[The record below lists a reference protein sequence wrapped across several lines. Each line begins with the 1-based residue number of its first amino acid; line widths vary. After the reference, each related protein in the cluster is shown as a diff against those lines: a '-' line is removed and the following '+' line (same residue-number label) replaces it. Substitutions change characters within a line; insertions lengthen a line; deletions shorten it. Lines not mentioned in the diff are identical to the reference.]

1 MLLSSFREQ
10 CAAMRA
16 AAIIASVICWSLLAG
31 AAAAQPKTPP
41 HEVSPVT
48 IYPAGG
54 HPKVVATFPA
64 AGQALPGGVLIL
76 TVTFDQQM
84 SPGGFDLTAQ
94 AGGEPLPCLKIP
106 RLLDD
111 GKTFA
116 WLCTTGFGKSYALT
130 LNAGAAGG
138 FANVADQRAE
148 ASTLAFTTTTST
160 DGPRNVEDA
169 VKQAKLKAF
178 ELPIQ
183 ETPGLPAG
191 H

>member
-1 MLLSSFREQ
+1 
-10 CAAMRA
+10 MRA
-16 AAIIASVICWSLLAG
+16 SVVLASLICGSLLAG
-31 AAAAQPKTPP
+31 AAAAQPKIPP

-64 AGQALPGGVLIL
+64 AGQSLPGGVLIL
-76 TVTFDQQM
+76 TVTFDQEM
-84 SPGGFDLTAQ
+84 SPGGFDLATA
-94 AGGEPLPCLKIP
+94 AGGEPLPCLKTP

-116 WLCTTGFGKSYALT
+116 WLCTTGFGRSYSLT
-130 LNAGAAGG
+130 LNAGPTGG

-148 ASTLAFTTTTST
+148 PATLAFSTTTST
-160 DGPRNVEDA
+160 EGPRSVQEA

-178 ELPIQ
+178 EIPIQ
-183 ETPGLPAG
+183 ETPGLAAAR
-191 H
+191 

>member
-1 MLLSSFREQ
+1 
-10 CAAMRA
+10 MRA
-16 AAIIASVICWSLLAG
+16 PAAIASFICWFVLAG
-31 AAAAQPKTPP
+31 VAAAQPKIPP

-48 IYPAGG
+48 VYPAGG

-64 AGQALPGGVLIL
+64 AGEALPGGVLIL
-76 TVTFDQQM
+76 TVTFDQEM
-84 SPGGFDLTAQ
+84 SPGGYDLS
-94 AGGEPLPCLKIP
+94 AGGEPLPCLKTP

-130 LNAGAAGG
+130 LNAGATGG

-148 ASTLAFTTTTST
+148 TSTLAFSTTTST
-160 DGPRNVEDA
+160 DGPRNVPEA

-178 ELPIQ
+178 EIPIQ
-183 ETPGLPAG
+183 ETPGLPVTP
-191 H
+191 

>member
-1 MLLSSFREQ
+1 
-10 CAAMRA
+10 MRA
-16 AAIIASVICWSLLAG
+16 SAVLASLVCWSVLAA
-31 AAAAQPKTPP
+31 AAAAQPKIAP

-76 TVTFDQQM
+76 TVTFDQEM
-84 SPGGFDLTAQ
+84 SPSGYDLA
-94 AGGEPLPCLKIP
+94 ASGEPLACLKTP

-130 LNAGAAGG
+130 LNGGATGG

-148 ASTLAFTTTTST
+148 GSTLAFSTTTST
-160 DGPRNVEDA
+160 DGPRNVQEA
-169 VKQAKLKAF
+169 VKQAKLKSF
-178 ELPIQ
+178 EIPIQ
-183 ETPGLPAG
+183 ETPGFAAKP
-191 H
+191 

>member
-10 CAAMRA
+10 GDAMRA
-16 AAIIASVICWSLLAG
+16 AATIATVLCVLAG
-31 AAAAQPKTPP
+31 VAAAQPKPGP

-64 AGQALPGGVLIL
+64 AGQTLPGGVLIL
-76 TVTFDQQM
+76 TITFDQEM
-84 SPGGFDLTAQ
+84 SPGGFDLSAQ
-94 AGGEPLPCLKIP
+94 AGGEPLPCLKVP

-130 LNAGAAGG
+130 LNAAATGG

-148 ASTLAFTTTTST
+148 TSTLAFSTTTST
-160 DGPRNVEDA
+160 DGPRSVQEA
-169 VKQAKLKAF
+169 VKQAKLKTF
-178 ELPIQ
+178 EIPIQ
-183 ETPGLPAG
+183 ETPGFPAKP
-191 H
+191 